1 MYMELLAA
9 AEDLL
14 SMKHIISASRT
25 SVVAAEGG
33 LIHHLIKLLS
43 WKVVRRASSAL
54 LMEVKALF
62 SLSQQICLHTGREQI
77 CCMI

>member
-1 MYMELLAA
+1 MELLAA
-9 AEDLL
+9 AEDPP
-14 SMKHIISASRT
+14 SMKHINSASHT